1 MSSYPETDAALQVK
15 LWLGAKEDWLE
26 GNAPRDAEMC
36 KTGNKRKRETIYF
49 IARRLTSLMTFSLT
63 VLAAEWHGFLPLELS
78 VLLMMDST
86 GKWFTWNM
94 LLSLQT
100 GALCWARGRKRRKV
114 STLCKLRAV
123 SSVGPWALI
132 TNHPLSPITLAQNV
146 SHLTV
151 CRTASRWIFL
161 HRSSTEYCG
170 RKAGSANTHQH
181 CREAVTSAFPRPFLH
196 CITSDDGLLHFPG
209 F

>member
-1 MSSYPETDAALQVK
+1 MH
-15 LWLGAKEDWLE
+15 
-26 GNAPRDAEMC
+26 AEMC

-49 IARRLTSLMTFSLT
+49 IAHRLTSLMTFSLT
-63 VLAAEWHGFLPLELS
+63 VLAAKWHRFLPLELS

-100 GALCWARGRKRRKV
+100 GALCWARGRRRRMV
-114 STLCKLRAV
+114 STLCKWRAV

-146 SHLTV
+146 SHLESV
-151 CRTASRWIFL
+151 VL
-161 HRSSTEYCG
+161 HRGECFYTGLAQSIVAE
-170 RKAGSANTHQH
+170 RPGSADTHQH
-181 CREAVTSAFPRPFLH
+181 CREAVTSAFLRPFPH
-196 CITSDDGLLHFPG
+196 SITSDDGLLHFPG

>member
-1 MSSYPETDAALQVK
+1 MQRCVRQEIRE
-15 LWLGAKEDWLE
+15 KE
-26 GNAPRDAEMC
+26 
-36 KTGNKRKRETIYF
+36 RETIYF

-63 VLAAEWHGFLPLELS
+63 VLAAKWHGFLPLELS

-100 GALCWARGRKRRKV
+100 GALCWARGRRRRKV
-114 STLCKLRAV
+114 STLCKWRAV
-123 SSVGPWALI
+123 SSVAPWALI

-151 CRTASRWIFL
+151 CHTASRWVFL
-161 HRSSTEYCG
+161 HRSSTEYSVG
-170 RKAGSANTHQH
+170 KAGISWH
-181 CREAVTSAFPRPFLH
+181 TSALQRSCNLSLPEAFSALYHLWWWPPAFPW
-196 CITSDDGLLHFPG
+196 LLVS
-209 F
+209 